1 MDTLNILV
9 LHRLGD
15 PEQAPLFLRRHVF
28 KLKTYCPK
36 HNYIYHD
43 VTLPLPDFIRSTK
56 FDAIILDVTLLC
68 LRWADLATYQK
79 MRQDLAFI
87 ADSNAFKIAYPQD
100 DYDCHKVLDD
110 WMCDWNVDIIFSV
123 ISSHWDILYPRFHSK
138 GEIRLGFTG
147 YIDDALVDFPRL
159 PFHKR
164 NIDIGYRARKLLPY
178 FGGIGETKWQIGL
191 RVAERARSA
200 GLQTDIIIG
209 DSGTLLG
216 LQWLNFIN
224 NSKFTLGSNSG
235 SGLLDPYGEI
245 QRAVRK
251 YLRQHPQANFQ
262 EVESQCF
269 VGLDGRYTM
278 TAISPR
284 VFEAGLLESC
294 QILVEGKYSGVLQPW
309 QHYIPIKSDATDFD
323 QVFLAM
329 QDPTLVDRLIRD
341 CRSALLDCNALRAS
355 HNSNLT
361 IEMIGEIKT
370 RKSVVSYC
378 DKVAES
384 SRRYNEIIVP
394 KYRKVWYRSRVK
406 RSLYSLLSKFP
417 PLLHMAQSLRSL
429 LKKLG

>member
-28 KLKTYCPK
+28 KLRTYYPE

-43 VTLPLPDFIRSTK
+43 TTLPLPDFIHGIE
-56 FDAIILDVTLLC
+56 FDAIILDVTFLC
-68 LRWADLATYQK
+68 LRWADPATYQQA
-79 MRQDLAFI
+79 RHDFAFV
-87 ADSNAFKIAYPQD
+87 ADSNAVKIAYPQD
-100 DYDCHKVLDD
+100 EYDCNRILDD
-110 WMCDWNVDIIFSV
+110 WMCDWNVDVVFSV

-200 GLQTDIIIG
+200 GLQTDIIVG

-294 QILVEGKYSGVLQPW
+294 QILVEGEYSDVLQSW
-309 QHYIPIKSDATDFD
+309 QHYIPIKSDAADFD
-323 QVFLAM
+323 QVLLAM
-329 QDPTLVDRLIRD
+329 QDRVLVDRLRRD

-355 HNSNLT
+355 HNSSLT
-361 IEMIGEIKT
+361 IELIGEIKT
-370 RKSVVSYC
+370 RKGVVSDC
-378 DKVAES
+378 DVVAALSMHYAEIMAPYY
-384 SRRYNEIIVP
+384 RRSWHMQGA
-394 KYRKVWYRSRVK
+394 R
-406 RSLYSLLSKFP
+406 RSLRLLISKYP
-417 PLLHMAQSLRSL
+417 PLLHVARSLRSL
-429 LKKLG
+429 VKKLG